1 MNLRPFLAV
10 AAAVIGA
17 MLAVSAWGWTQI
29 PADAQVP
36 IHWGIDG
43 RADGFAPKPIGLFG
57 VPVLA
62 VGLTLLLLAVP
73 RVEPRRDNLRRSS
86 TAYRAIAI
94 AILLVMGTIHTA
106 TVLAAT
112 GADVDIAGVVAG
124 VIGAMFVVIG
134 NYLGKVRS
142 NFMVGIRTPWTLT
155 SERSWDRT
163 HRLGGRLMVVLG
175 TAVVVATLLGVR
187 GAGLF
192 ALVGAGAAAFVLALF
207 VYSYLVWRDDPDRR
221 TLGGDAR

>member
-1 MNLRPFLAV
+1 MNLRPFLTV

-17 MLAVSAWGWTQI
+17 MLVVSAWGWTQI
-29 PADAQVP
+29 PDGAEVP
-36 IHWGIDG
+36 VHWGIDG
-43 RADGFAPKPIGLFG
+43 RPDGFAPKPIGLFG

-86 TAYRAIAI
+86 TAYRAIAV
-94 AILLVMGTIHTA
+94 AILLVMGTIH
-106 TVLAAT
+106 AAAVAAAA

-124 VIGAMFVVIG
+124 VVGAMFVVIG

-142 NFMVGIRTPWTLT
+142 NFLVGIRTPWTLT
-155 SERSWDRT
+155 SERSWART
-163 HRLGGRLMVVLG
+163 HRLGGRLLVVLG
-175 TAVVVATLLGVR
+175 LAVVVAALIGLR
-187 GAGLF
+187 GGALF
-192 ALVGAGAAAFVLALF
+192 ALLGGGAAGSVLVLF

-221 TLGGDAR
+221 TLGETAP